1 MKRKF
6 LIGVLILVCFLLQ
19 CTVFHAL
26 SFGGIIPNLLII
38 LTSSYGFMGGR
49 RSGLV
54 TGLLSGF
61 LLDIFFGEVIGFYAL
76 IYMYIGYI
84 NGCFCKIF
92 FPEDIKL
99 PLCLIAASDFAYNI
113 LCYSLLF
120 LLRGRFQ
127 IGYYF
132 MNIILPEMIYTLGIS
147 LILYPFILKI
157 DQKLTEHEKRSAKKF
172 V

>member
-1 MKRKF
+1 MKRKI
-6 LIGVLILVCFLLQ
+6 LIGVWILVCFLLQ

-49 RSGLV
+49 KNGLMTGFLSGL
-54 TGLLSGF
+54 
-61 LLDIFFGEVIGFYAL
+61 LLDIFFGEAIGFYAL

-84 NGCFCKIF
+84 NGNFRKIF

-99 PLCLIAASDFAYNI
+99 PLCLIAASDLAYNI

-120 LLRGRFQ
+120 LLRSRFQ

-132 MNIILPEMIYTLGIS
+132 IYIILPEVVYTVGIS
-147 LILYPFILKI
+147 LIMYPVILRI
-157 DQKLTEHEKRSAKKF
+157 DQKLTEREKRSAKKF

>member
-1 MKRKF
+1 MRRKF

-19 CTVFHAL
+19 CTVFHVLAFN
-26 SFGGIIPNLLII
+26 SIVPNLLII

-49 RSGLV
+49 KSGLL
-54 TGLLSGF
+54 TGFFSGL

-84 NGCFCKIF
+84 NGCFSKIF

-99 PLCLIAASDFAYNI
+99 PLGLIAGSDFIYNV
-113 LCYSLLF
+113 LCYCLLF
-120 LLRGRFQ
+120 LLRSRFQ

-132 MNIILPEMIYTLGIS
+132 RKIILPEVIYTVAVS

-157 DQKLTEHEKRSAKKF
+157 DQKLSEHEKRSAKKF